1 MSAPPRDPKSA
12 PGQGRHVVFHAGAV
26 AREERERRL
35 GQRGCVVW
43 FTGLSGSGKSTVAR
57 AVERRLADDGRL
69 AYVLDGDNVRH
80 GLCSDLGFSDADRTE
95 NIRRIAE
102 VATLFAD
109 AGVVVLTAFISPFRK
124 DRDRARAAA
133 TQALGPGRFVEVFVD
148 APLEVCEGRDP
159 KGLYAKARRGEI
171 PEFTGIASPYEAPE
185 RPELTLRTAES
196 GLDAAVARV
205 VEHLGAAGLL
215 RASPE
220 TPKAGSR

>member
-1 MSAPPRDPKSA
+1 MTERTGPAGSASPAARN
-12 PGQGRHVVFHAGAV
+12 VVFHAGSV
-26 AREERERRL
+26 AREDRERRL

-69 AYVLDGDNVRH
+69 PYVLDGDNVRH

-102 VATLFAD
+102 VAAMFAD
-109 AGVVVLTAFISPFRK
+109 VGLVVLTAFISPFRK
-124 DRDRARAAA
+124 DRDRARKAA
-133 TQALGPGRFVEVFVD
+133 TDALGPGRFVEVFVD

-171 PEFTGIASPYEAPE
+171 PEFTGIASPYEPPE
-185 RPELTLRTAES
+185 RPELVLRTAE
-196 GLDAAVARV
+196 LKPDAAAAHVVA
-205 VEHLGAAGLL
+205 HLSGAGLL
-215 RASPE
+215 SPPE
-220 TPKAGSR
+220 APGAQKP